1 MEAIINLQQLD
12 RSEIINGR
20 KRHPKRNT
28 NPTVEAMTLFNG
40 VEFNERYRMK
50 KSTMRRIIELVKPKL
65 DWSTERN
72 YPVS

>member
-1 MEAIINLQQLD
+1 MEAIINLLQLD

-20 KRHPKRNT
+20 KRRHPKRNT
-28 NPTVEAMTLFNG
+28 NPTVEAMTLFNE

-65 DWSTERN
+65 DWST
-72 YPVS
+72 